1 MIKSPVLVVA
11 AHPDD
16 EVLGCGGTIAKYA
29 LEGRPV
35 HVLLLA
41 DGESSRESSKDLG
54 FGELIKTRNSSA
66 EKAAELLGVSSLK
79 ICGFPDNRLDSVD
92 ILDLVK
98 VIEQSIRDILP
109 GTVFAHHYG
118 DVNVD
123 HRRVHEG
130 VLAACRPQPGHC
142 VKELFFFEI
151 PSSTE
156 WRTPNSATA
165 FVPNYFVNIEKFIDS
180 KKEALMAYATE
191 MREFP
196 HPRSIKAVEA
206 LAQWRGATV
215 GTLAAEAFMVGRIIN

>member
-54 FGELIKTRNSSA
+54 FGELIKARNSSA
-66 EKAAELLGVSSLK
+66 EKAAELLGVSSLR

-191 MREFP
+191 MRGFP